1 MSKKNGYLGIIYG
14 LILLLGMH
22 ILAIFVLYLI
32 LIIRNSIASFDPYT
46 ALAFMVYAACSFLFW
61 QLLYVIPVCLWLRR
75 RKRPAMMKD
84 VIIGAVIT
92 ALLNGVGIILAFS
105 R

>member
-1 MSKKNGYLGIIYG
+1 MSKKNGYLGIFYG
-14 LILLLGMH
+14 LIFLFSMH

-32 LIIRNSIASFDPYT
+32 LIIRNSISSIDPYT
-46 ALAFMVYAACSFLFW
+46 ALAFMVYAACSFLLW

-75 RKRPAMMKD
+75 RKRPAMMKG

-92 ALLNGVGIILAFS
+92 ALLNCIGIIIAFYP
-105 R
+105 